1 MEKIYKEFRTGD
13 GRKVVLRTPRMSDL
27 DDFLEFINSL
37 VDEEADILVNEKT
50 SRDAEADWLG
60 KLLAEIEKGRVIN
73 VTAEVEGKV
82 VGNSDVHKGTGK
94 RGHTGALGIA
104 LRHGCRDV
112 GIGTEMMRVLAEESG
127 KAGLKLLRLSV
138 FDSNLRARHVYEK
151 VGFREVGRIPRAIR
165 KGDSYVDEVW
175 MVLELQ
181 P

>member
-1 MEKIYKEFRTGD
+1 MEKVYREFLSKD
-13 GRKVVLRTPRMSDL
+13 GRRVVLRTPRIGDL

-37 VDEEADILVNEKT
+37 VDEEADILVSEKT

-60 KLLAEIEKGRVIN
+60 KLLAEIEKGKVIN
-73 VTAEVEGKV
+73 VTAEVDGKV

-94 RGHTGALGIA
+94 RSHTGALGIA
-104 LRHGCRDV
+104 LRHGYHDV
-112 GIGTEMMRVLAEESG
+112 GIGTEMMRVLAQESG

-151 VGFREVGRIPRAIR
+151 VGFREVGRIPKAIR

>member
-1 MEKIYKEFRTGD
+1 MKKVYKEFRTGD
-13 GRKVVLRTPRMSDL
+13 GRKVVLRTPRISDL

-60 KLLAEIEKGRVIN
+60 KLLAEIEKGKVIN

-82 VGNSDVHKGTGK
+82 VGNSDVHKGAGK
-94 RGHTGALGIA
+94 RSHTGALGIA
-104 LRHGCRDV
+104 LRHGYRDV

-127 KAGLKLLRLSV
+127 KTGLKLLRLSV

-175 MVLELQ
+175 MVLEL
-181 P
+181 